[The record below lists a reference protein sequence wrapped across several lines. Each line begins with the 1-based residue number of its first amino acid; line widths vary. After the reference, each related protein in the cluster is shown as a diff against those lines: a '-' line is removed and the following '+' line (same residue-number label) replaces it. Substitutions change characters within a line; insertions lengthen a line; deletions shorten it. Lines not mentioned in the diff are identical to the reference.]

1 MFQYIV
7 RDLKIAF
14 QRKYTYA
21 YVIGI
26 FALCLLANI
35 AVVAFRSIYGTN
47 EGTYA
52 YNIIEYATWC
62 FVIPYYSCI
71 FIADM
76 GFGKSYPNPQIK
88 DKVTKN
94 MSRGMIYFSKLIT
107 ETILAVCF
115 LLIAFLLLISITTV
129 FQFKDGTISVYSIKD
144 FVSKMLIAVPMWIAG
159 VSIGNMFLFMFEN
172 KKKAYIWYFVITL
185 IIPRIIMFFA
195 AEPFMIGVCR
205 FIRTYLISQNFS
217 LLPYPADP
225 ARNVTLM
232 VVLGIADIIIS
243 SIIGLVAYYKKKVDY
258 INQKIDNN

>member
-1 MFQYIV
+1 MFQYIA
-7 RDLKIAF
+7 RDLKTAF
-14 QRKYTYA
+14 RRKYTYA

-35 AVVAFRSIYGTN
+35 AVVAFRMIYGTN

-76 GFGKSYPNPQIK
+76 GFGKNYPNPQIK
-88 DKVTKN
+88 DKITKN

-107 ETILAVCF
+107 ESILAVCF
-115 LLIAFLLLISITTV
+115 LIIAFLLLISITTV
-129 FQFKDGTISVYSIKD
+129 FQFKDGTISIYSIKD
-144 FVSKMLIAVPMWIAG
+144 FVSKMLIAIPMWIAG
-159 VSIGNMFLFMFEN
+159 VSIGNMFLFMLEN
-172 KKKAYIWYFVITL
+172 KKKAYIWYFVLTL
-185 IIPRIIMFFA
+185 VIPRIIMFFA
-195 AEPFMIGVCR
+195 AEPFSLAPFR

-225 ARNVTLM
+225 ARNVALM
-232 VVLGIADIIIS
+232 VTVGIVDVVIS
-243 SIIGLVAYYKKKVDY
+243 SAIGLVAYNKKKVDY
-258 INQKIDNN
+258 INEEEND